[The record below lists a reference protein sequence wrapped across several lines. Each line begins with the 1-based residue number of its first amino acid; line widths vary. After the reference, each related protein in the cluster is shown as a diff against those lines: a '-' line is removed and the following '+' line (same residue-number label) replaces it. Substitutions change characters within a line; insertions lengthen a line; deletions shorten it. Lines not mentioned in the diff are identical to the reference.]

1 MSTQLQNE
9 YVTAEEYLRL
19 ERAAE
24 FKSEYYNGKI
34 YAMSGARRKH
44 VRIVTNLI
52 SVLNGK
58 LIDRDC
64 DVYASDLRVCVNP
77 QIGLYTYP
85 DVIVTCGEEKFLD
98 NEFDTLLNPVIIFEV
113 LSKSTASYDRTEKF
127 ELYGAIESLK
137 EYVLV
142 AQDRAKIEHFA
153 RQPKGQWLMT
163 RVQGLDA
170 VMKLNAIECEL
181 LMREV
186 YRRVEVKEEL
196 ANLKSE
202 ADAEEERAN

>member
-1 MSTQLQNE
+1 MSTQLQNNFI
-9 YVTAEEYLRL
+9 TAEEYLRL

-34 YAMSGARRKH
+34 YAMAGARRKH
-44 VRIVTNLI
+44 VRVAGNI
-52 SVLNGK
+52 SRELGNK

-64 DVYASDLRVCVNP
+64 DVYQSDLRVCVNP
-77 QIGLYTYP
+77 RIGLYTYP

-113 LSKSTASYDRTEKF
+113 LSKSTASYDRNEKF

-153 RQPKGQWLMT
+153 RQPNGQWLMT
-163 RVQGLDA
+163 VAQGLDSSI
-170 VMKLNAIECEL
+170 KLDAIECEL
-181 LMREV
+181 SAHEV

-196 ANLKSE
+196 VSLKSE
-202 ADAEEERAN
+202 ADAEEQAN